1 LPDQFL
7 KDKGDTMAG
16 YIIGDQAYVTCD
28 DCGKPITV
36 VTEIGMFCEDL
47 CGIEESKGAGKEI
60 NALIEKLLLKEVYL
74 EDRLTVSDKDLL
86 DSLPIKEDDHDQ
98 STS

>member
-1 LPDQFL
+1 M
-7 KDKGDTMAG
+7 GG

-47 CGIEESKGAGKEI
+47 CGIEESKKAGKQI
-60 NALIEKLLLKEVYL
+60 DALIEKLLKGL
-74 EDRLTVSDKDLL
+74 EEGKTIEGIGGNL
-86 DSLPIKEDDHDQ
+86 
-98 STS
+98 